1 LNSDGVPSFALHCQ
15 LQVVLVLKEGVRPD
29 WDENDRL
36 AALRSYRILDTP
48 PEPTFD
54 DLVQLAARVCHA
66 PVAAI
71 SLIDDRR
78 QWFKAEIGFGVRET
92 PLALSIC
99 NSVLLEPGLT
109 VVRDLTQD
117 ARFDC
122 NPLVT
127 GEPRLRF
134 YAAALIETPDGLP
147 LGTLCV
153 LDDEPR
159 DLTDDQAFT
168 LKTLAREV
176 MSQLELRRAIAERDE
191 ALAASRQAEH
201 RQSLLVRELHH
212 RVRNTLAM
220 VQALL
225 GATART
231 TGSIREFYRSF
242 SARIGSLAKTQT
254 LLTEDYWQTASL
266 RELVLKELRPF
277 EEEGQRRFVLDGP
290 PVELSADLAVPLGMA
305 LHELATNAARHGAL
319 SGPPGRVEVTW
330 GLKTVEGVRKVHVE
344 WLERGGPCVRTP
356 EQEGFGS
363 TLLRHVVPMQTKAEV
378 EVQFDPEGLRCRIEA
393 PLVEKRLVPEY

>member
-1 LNSDGVPSFALHCQ
+1 MLN
-15 LQVVLVLKEGVRPD
+15 EGVRPG
-29 WDENDRL
+29 WNESDRL

-54 DLVQLAARVCHA
+54 DLVRLAARACHA

-71 SLIDDRR
+71 TLIDDRR

-92 PLALSIC
+92 PLSQSIC
-99 NSVLLEPGLT
+99 SRVLLQPGLT
-109 VVRDLTQD
+109 VIPDLTQD
-117 ARFDC
+117 ARFDH
-122 NPLVT
+122 NPLVS

-153 LDDEPR
+153 LDYEPR
-159 DLTDDQAFT
+159 DLTEDQAFT
-168 LKTLAREV
+168 LTTLAGEV

-191 ALAASRQAEH
+191 ALAASRRAEQRQA
-201 RQSLLVRELHH
+201 LLVRELHH

-231 TGSIREFYRSF
+231 TGTIREFYRSF
-242 SARIGSLAKTQT
+242 SARIASLAKTQT
-254 LLTEDYWQTASL
+254 LLTEDYWQTAPL

-277 EEEGQRRFVLDGP
+277 EEHGKRRFVLDGP
-290 PVELSADLAVPLGMA
+290 PVELSADLAVPIGMA
-305 LHELATNAARHGAL
+305 LHELTTNAVRHGAL
-319 SGPPGRVEVTW
+319 SVPAGRVEVTW
-330 GLKTVEGVRKVHVE
+330 NLKTVESVRKVHIDWRE
-344 WLERGGPCVRTP
+344 SGGPPVRTP
-356 EQEGFGS
+356 ENEGFGS
-363 TLLRHVVPMQTKAEV
+363 TLLRTVVPMQTKAEV
-378 EVQFDPEGLRCRIEA
+378 EVTFHPEGLRCRIEA
-393 PLVEKRLVPEY
+393 PLVERRLVPEY

>member
-1 LNSDGVPSFALHCQ
+1 MLN
-15 LQVVLVLKEGVRPD
+15 EGVRPV
-29 WDENDRL
+29 WNESDRL

-54 DLVQLAARVCHA
+54 DLVRLAARACHA

-78 QWFKAEIGFGVRET
+78 QWFKSEIGFGVRET
-92 PLALSIC
+92 PLSQSIC
-99 NSVLLEPGLT
+99 NRVLLQPGLT
-109 VVRDLTQD
+109 VIPDLTKD
-117 ARFDC
+117 ARFDH
-122 NPLVT
+122 NPLVS

-153 LDDEPR
+153 LDYEPR
-159 DLTDDQAFT
+159 DLTEDQAFT
-168 LKTLAREV
+168 LTTLAREV
-176 MSQLELRRAIAERDE
+176 MSQLELRRAVAERDE
-191 ALAASRQAEH
+191 ALAASRRAEQQQA
-201 RQSLLVRELHH
+201 LLVRELHH

-231 TGSIREFYRSF
+231 TGTIREFYRSF

-254 LLTEDYWQTASL
+254 LLTEDYWQTAPL

-277 EEEGQRRFVLDGP
+277 EEHGNRRFVLEGP
-290 PVELSADLAVPLGMA
+290 SVELSADLAVPIGMA
-305 LHELATNAARHGAL
+305 LHELTTNAALHGAL
-319 SGPPGRVEVTW
+319 SLPAGRVEVTW
-330 GLKTVEGVRKVHVE
+330 DLKTVEGVRKVHIDWRE
-344 WLERGGPCVRTP
+344 SGGPPVRTP
-356 EQEGFGS
+356 EREGFGS
-363 TLLRHVVPMQTKAEV
+363 TLLRTVVPMQTKAEV
-378 EVQFDPEGLRCRIEA
+378 EVTFHPEGLRCRIEA
-393 PLVEKRLVPEY
+393 PLVERRLVPEY